1 MIEDTEAQSFRWVD
15 GQVIQLAVYAAIAT
29 NTSPSS
35 ARPPYWAR
43 LDDTDAG
50 RVELLRRIAVLQRH
64 SDNSLHGTERWHE
77 IVKWIE
83 QEAKRHAL

>member
-1 MIEDTEAQSFRWVD
+1 MIDNNEVQSFRWVE

-35 ARPPYWAR
+35 ARPPYWPR
-43 LDDTDAG
+43 LDDTDEG
-50 RVELLRRIAVLQRH
+50 RAELLRRIGVLQRH
-64 SDNSLHGTERWHE
+64 NDTSLHGTERWHE